1 MEQVVIK
8 EVSDR
13 LVQFRYKQMGGE
25 VGSGMRKKAEE
36 LERATHIGRIRESS
50 F

>member
-13 LVQFRYKQMGGE
+13 LVQFRYKQMGGK
-25 VGSGMRKKAEE
+25 VGSRMRKKQRDWKE
-36 LERATHIGRIRESS
+36 LDTLVE
-50 F
+50 